1 MTHVAVFDV
10 NVLFSAFGF
19 GGIPFRCVQLAV
31 SGQVV
36 SVTCDEI
43 LADLEEKLVSK
54 LGFTAE
60 EAAAYVAAVHS
71 FSRIVPVTGSI
82 QVIAADPDDDLI
94 VECAVVGGASH
105 LITGD
110 KKHLLPLGS
119 YQGIQIVSPADF
131 LALFPMP

>member
-1 MTHVAVFDV
+1 MTPIVVFDV
-10 NVLFSAFGF
+10 NVLFSAFGW
-19 GGIPFRCVQLAV
+19 GGIPFQCVQLAE
-31 SGQVV
+31 SGQVD

-54 LGFTAE
+54 LGLTAA
-60 EAAAYVAAVHS
+60 EAAASAAIVRS
-71 FSRIVPVTGSI
+71 FSRSVAVTGSI
-82 QVIAADPDDDLI
+82 QVVAADPDDDLI

-119 YQGIQIVSPADF
+119 YQGVQIVSPADF
-131 LALFPMP
+131 LALFPTP